1 MVYMKQLKHLII
13 TLSILFFW
21 YSSTFAI
28 VLQVP
33 PVQWQEDVVET
44 WPSQVETDESTIF
57 EIIQIVNK
65 YLWFAIWAVA
75 MVIFVVAWFKL
86 ISAWWDAAAVWK
98 ANKMLIWSM
107 IALLVSILSYALVR
121 IIVNLF

>member
-1 MVYMKQLKHLII
+1 MNYFKHLII
-13 TLSILFFW
+13 VLSLVFLW

-33 PVQWQEDVVET
+33 PVQWQEDIVET
-44 WPSQVETDESTIF
+44 WPSQIETDESTLF

-65 YLWFAIWAVA
+65 YLWFSIWAIA
-75 MVIFVVAWFKL
+75 MVIFVVAGFKL
-86 ISAWWDAAAVWK
+86 ITSWWDPAVVWK

-107 IALLVSILSYALVR
+107 VALLVSILSYALVR